1 MNKDSTA
8 RQAHCPEPSRRTSS
22 PYKEGFPKQGYNL
35 IIPSFVLALVNFLA
49 FGFSRDVLVFILGI
63 IFFISA
69 LFFLFFFRDPQRK
82 IPQGENLVLAP
93 ADGKVIELEN
103 FESYP
108 FLDSKGTKL
117 SIFLSLWDVHIN
129 RVPISGKVVSMKYK
143 KGKFYPGFR
152 KEASSE
158 NEQNEIWLENDE
170 IKLVLKQIAGIFARR
185 IVCNLKEGDGVEA
198 GERFGMI
205 KFGSRV
211 EIFLPEKVKIL
222 VSLDQ
227 KVRAGETII
236 GTYTS

>member
-22 PYKEGFPKQGYNL
+22 PSKEGFPKQGYNL

-49 FGFSRDVLVFILGI
+49 FGFSRDVLIFILGI
-63 IFFISA
+63 IFFISG
-69 LFFLFFFRDPQRK
+69 LFFIFFFRDPQRE
-82 IPQGENLVLAP
+82 IPQKENLVLAP
-93 ADGKVIELEN
+93 ADGKVISIDN
-103 FESYP
+103 FENYP

-129 RVPISGKVVSMKYK
+129 RAPISGKVISLKYNP
-143 KGKFYPGFR
+143 GKFNPAF
-152 KEASSE
+152 KEKASQD
-158 NEQNEIWLENDE
+158 NEQNEIWLENN
-170 IKLVLKQIAGIFARR
+170 KVKVVLKQIAGIFARR

-211 EIFLPEKVKIL
+211 EIFLPEKVKIEFVL
-222 VSLDQ
+222 NQ
-227 KVRAGETII
+227 KVKAGETVI
-236 GTYTS
+236 GRF